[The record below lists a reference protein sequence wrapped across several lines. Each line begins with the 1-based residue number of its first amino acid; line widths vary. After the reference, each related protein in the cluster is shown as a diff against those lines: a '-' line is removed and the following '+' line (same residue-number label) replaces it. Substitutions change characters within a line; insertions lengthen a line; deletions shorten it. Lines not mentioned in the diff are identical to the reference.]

1 MPSSIAYRRAAAFS
15 VALGIAVA
23 LPAGGPAGGATG
35 AAPKITIKV
44 VARDFSFALSRRSVP
59 KGAHVTFRV
68 RNAGA
73 VPHDFVMAGRRTKL
87 LRPGQSATLR
97 VRFTKKGQKRFLCSV
112 PGHARLGM
120 TGVLGVAT
128 APPPPASPPAPPPVA
143 VSAGVHLTKIGDFER
158 PVLVTAPPGDTR
170 DLFVVEQPG
179 RIRLVRDG
187 TLLPEP
193 FLDIRDDVY
202 ITSEPGLLSLA
213 FAPDWEAS
221 RLAYVYYNQ
230 RKGNGDTRLM
240 ELRSV
245 DANPLV
251 ADTGTFR
258 TVLEV
263 VKPWENHNGGMLQ
276 FGPDGNLY
284 LSTGD
289 GDSGVKNT
297 PGAFA
302 QTLDDLLGS
311 IIRIDPRHGSPYAIP
326 PGNPFAGV
334 PGARPE
340 LWAYGLRNPWRFW
353 LDPDT
358 GDMLIG
364 DVGNGSREELDLIP
378 RGTSG
383 QNFGWPCL
391 EGSLPF
397 DAATRCDNPVAPILD
412 VPHDPGNCSIIAG
425 VVVHDPRL
433 PALDGRFLFGD
444 FCTGVVEAAELSDGR
459 VVSRDSLGM
468 TVPQLSSFG
477 VDGLGRVYLT
487 STAGPV
493 YRLDPA

>member
-1 MPSSIAYRRAAAFS
+1 MPSSIAYRRAGAYA
-15 VALGIAVA
+15 VAVGIALA
-23 LPAGGPAGGATG
+23 LTAGGPAGGATR
-35 AAPKITIKV
+35 AAPKVTIDV
-44 VARDFSFALSRRSVP
+44 VARDFSFALSRRTVP
-59 KGAHVTFRV
+59 KGAQVTFRV

-73 VPHDFVMAGRRTKL
+73 VPHDFVIAGRRTRL

-97 VRFTKKGQKRFLCSV
+97 VRFTKKGQKRYLCSV

-120 TGVLGVAT
+120 KGVLGVAT
-128 APPPPASPPAPPPVA
+128 VRPPAAPPAPPPVA
-143 VSAGVHLTKIGDFER
+143 VSAGVRLTKIGDFER
-158 PVLVTAPPGDTR
+158 PVLVTAPPGDSR

-179 RIRLVRDG
+179 RIRVVRDG

-213 FAPDWEAS
+213 FAPDWETS

-258 TVLEV
+258 TLLEV
-263 VKPWENHNGGMLQ
+263 VKPWENHNGGMLR

-289 GDSGVKNT
+289 GDSGVKNK

-364 DVGNGSREELDLIP
+364 DVGNGSREELDLIV

-391 EGSLPF
+391 EGNLPF

-433 PALDGRFLFGD
+433 PALDRRFLFGD
-444 FCTGVVEAAELSDGR
+444 FCTGVVEAAEITDGR
-459 VVSRDSLGM
+459 VVSRDPLGV